1 MDGSAVV
8 KRYAEGFLEFAK
20 DTIGFTEGLEELRG
34 LKGVLRD
41 NPEFKA
47 FLDNPAM
54 SYSEKCAALENVL
67 GKSFSQESIIL
78 LKLLLK
84 KNRID
89 EFDKMVDY
97 ARVKYA
103 HGNEVNALVKAS
115 YPLDTDMIGKI
126 KNSLEKLLEKKLH
139 IYMDLDPDL
148 LGGVRAEIEHI
159 VIDGSLKKRLD
170 DLRHKLM
177 AVRVS

>member
-8 KRYAEGFLEFAK
+8 KRYADGFLAFAK
-20 DTIGFTEGLEELRG
+20 DSIGFMEGLDELRG
-34 LKGVLRD
+34 LKGVFRD
-41 NPEFKA
+41 NPDLKA

-54 SYSEKCAALENVL
+54 SYAEKCATIENVL
-67 GKSFSQESIIL
+67 GKSFSQESLIFI
-78 LKLLLK
+78 KLLLK
-84 KNRID
+84 KDRID
-89 EFDKMVDY
+89 EFDKIVDY

-103 HGNEVNALVKAS
+103 HGDEVNALVKAS
-115 YPLDTDMIGKI
+115 YPLDTDVIGKI
-126 KNSLEKLLEKKLH
+126 KSSLEKLLEKKLH

-159 VIDGSLKKRLD
+159 VIDGSLKKRMG
-170 DLRHKLM
+170 DLKNKLM

>member
-8 KRYAEGFLEFAK
+8 KRYADGFLAFAK
-20 DTIGFTEGLEELRG
+20 DTIGFIQGLDELRG
-34 LKGVLRD
+34 LKSVFRD
-41 NPEFKA
+41 NPDFKA

-54 SYSEKCAALENVL
+54 TYGEKCAAIESAL
-67 GKSFSQESIIL
+67 GKSFSQESLIF

-84 KNRID
+84 KDRID
-89 EFDKMVDY
+89 DFEKIVDY

-103 HGNEVNALVKAS
+103 HGDEVNAVVKAS
-115 YPLDTDMIGKI
+115 YPLDTDVIGKI
-126 KNSLEKLLEKKLH
+126 KYSLEELLEKKLH

-170 DLRHKLM
+170 DLKHKLM